1 MNCHKKKVLALAGA
15 IANLS
20 FTVAVAGVAT
30 YAWFCE
36 NDIVHSNGMKIQSN
50 GPDIVVNNYT
60 ILKYDDDL
68 KKGVSYYNTTDQ
80 FFLPDYDEYIKA
92 RNVYSNI
99 IVRAELL
106 FGKGLDTSQESLEID
121 ITKLGT
127 STLKDAN
134 GIRELTSNVAQFKCI
149 TTSYTPFNSD
159 TVIPIGVGIS
169 EVKGDYKDVDDAM
182 YRTAIAYFATRKTP
196 STFISLMNGQPVD
209 PDNGNMITLVPEL
222 YNVGTIGKAVVYIEC
237 SYNEQL
243 ASGFVADHP
252 DEPLHNLV
260 GDIDSIMF
268 TLRPFEA
275 GEYGQR
281 NTGKYLRM
289 NDVGRSYDGKYL
301 ASYTGDGVESVLDA
315 SKATGNETIGS
326 SSGIN
331 TNNNNYAISN
341 YMANNKNSVYASDRI
356 DDASLTFNKRGGTYQ
371 SEGGYYVG
379 NNTNNAGIISNA
391 SSAGLSNSLGFNS
404 NNAIVKS
411 TVNTNMQLKYD
422 TTNEKYAYYNNT
434 NSDISLYR
442 FHENDMIDATLT
454 SLSVTGPTGQAAQ
467 YSVGEYFSLRG
478 VACIATYARG
488 NTTFTINVSSVCSY
502 SSSPEGTLVPDQ
514 TIFTTSNANKT
525 INVSYYDR
533 GVTKTGSF
541 TLSIIEDV
549 IEFIEIT
556 SPATHTTY
564 IKGDTFDITGLQV
577 TGTFAVNGQVDVTSQ
592 CTFKINDVTY
602 TPGSTLNIS
611 GDNLYV
617 YIIYSGNATHGPS
630 YQDRRYTISIK
641 EYVCQIDEE
650 NENILLNES
659 LTLSLTYNSTVTWTI
674 TGTAGAVSFSSS
686 EDVTTLTTTYTG
698 SNWANQTADV
708 VVYGRAG
715 GQCTIT
721 AKIQG
726 RESVK
731 DTCIVRVLDGSS
743 LYATYVVT
751 SKSAVNTTGLPP
763 QYSTAAYA
771 NTAGGNI
778 DQITANNSAT
788 LTLTGYAGYKI
799 TGITLSMKSNASKG
813 GGSFA
818 AVIGGSSTIAS
829 ITDSKFNTANWNGAW
844 SGNDYVEIT
853 PTITLQKVIR
863 NGEDVV
869 LTITGSEN
877 SIYCQSYTI
886 YYEEAVTVDATNLN
900 IYKPNGDEI
909 ANGSTVSINGGSIG
923 DSWVP
928 TATVTYSDHSSNHDV
943 TWSKTGNGITINA
956 QNGSIVI
963 GTASGSATITVT
975 TNTNASNEQP
985 IVKSFTLSWQNFTRV
1000 LETISVTPTEGTTT
1014 FALNDP
1020 FVFTGTITAN
1030 YNDGTHADV
1039 TNLATFSGYNMS
1051 QSGTQTVT
1059 VSYTENN
1066 VSASTTYQIQVGGGT
1081 PVVTDDFTWDL
1092 TIASYDPNPT
1102 DQLVTWSHS
1111 VATMTNAKGTASTAP
1126 NNYLGGDANNRTSS
1140 RFYKNNIVTITPAT
1154 GYSIASIEFTATGEG
1169 YATTFGGSTFTNA
1182 TASTSGSKVTIT
1194 PTDGTTP
1201 IVITVSGTC
1210 GFTAVKV
1217 TYSGGGTPPTPK
1229 VLESIAISGTYQT
1242 EFTVGDTFNHD
1253 GVVVTA
1259 TYDDDSTAIVTASA
1273 VFSNPDMSTAGSKT
1287 ITVSYTENEVTK
1299 TDQYSITVSAPP
1311 TLVSIALSG
1320 TYPTSFTVGDTF
1332 SHSGIIVTATY
1343 DDDSTAVVT
1352 GSATFSE
1359 PDMSSAGTKTVT
1371 VTYTEGGETATTTYD
1386 ITVAPSGGQHTE
1398 YYYEKVTSTNAM
1410 VDGGTYLIV
1419 CEYDGFIFDGNL
1431 STLDASSNTVAT
1443 TFSNPPSGEI
1453 ASTTNIDNAA
1463 FTITAVENESGKYY
1477 IKSHSGYYIGGEA
1490 TDKNG
1495 LKQSSSTSAQY
1506 KNTITFNSGNVHIV
1520 ANSGTV
1526 LRYNYT
1532 SGQDRFRYFKSTT
1545 YTSQRAIQL
1554 YIRKSR
1560 TVND

>member
-1 MNCHKKKVLALAGA
+1 MFSHKKKVLAIAGA
-15 IANLS
+15 AANLLFS
-20 FTVAVAGVAT
+20 VAVAGVAT
-30 YAWFCE
+30 FAWFCE
-36 NDIVHSNGMKIQSN
+36 NDIVRGNGMKIQSN
-50 GPDIVVNNYT
+50 GPDIVVNNFT

-80 FFLPDYDEYIKA
+80 FYLPDYDEYIKA
-92 RNVYSNI
+92 RNVYSNV

-121 ITKLGT
+121 ITKLST

-149 TTSYTPFNSD
+149 TTSYTPYGSD
-159 TVIPIGVGIS
+159 TAVPIGVGIS

-209 PDNGNMITLVPEL
+209 PENGNMITLVPEL
-222 YNVGTIGKAVVYIEC
+222 YNVGVVGKAVVYLEC

-301 ASYTGDGVESVLDA
+301 ASYTGNDSESVLDG

-331 TNNNNYAISN
+331 TNNNNYAVGN
-341 YMANNKNSVYASDRI
+341 YMANDKSSVYASDRI
-356 DDASLTFNKRGGTYQ
+356 DDASLTFNKRGGTFQ

-379 NNTNNAGIISNA
+379 NNTANAGIISN
-391 SSAGLSNSLGFNS
+391 SSSTGLTNTLDFNS
-404 NNAIVKS
+404 NNALVKS

-478 VACIATYARG
+478 VACIATYTRG
-488 NTTFTINVSSVCSY
+488 NTSFTINVSSVCSY

-514 TIFTTSNANKT
+514 TIFTASNPNKT

-541 TLSIIEDV
+541 TLAIIEDV
-549 IEFIEIT
+549 IEYIEIT

-564 IKGDTFDITGLQV
+564 IKGDTFDITGLVV
-577 TGTFAVNGQVDVTSQ
+577 TGTFTVNGQMDVTSQ

-674 TGTAGAVSFSSS
+674 TGTAGAVSFSST

-715 GQCTIT
+715 GQCTVT

-731 DTCIVRVLDGSS
+731 DICIVRVLDGSS

-763 QYSTAAYA
+763 QYSSATYT
-771 NTAGGNI
+771 NNAGGSA
-778 DQITANNSAT
+778 DQVTSDKHAI

-813 GGSFA
+813 GGSFT
-818 AVIGGSSTIAS
+818 AVVGGSSTIAS
-829 ITDSKFNTANWNGAW
+829 ISDAKFNTANWNGAW
-844 SGNDYVEIT
+844 SGTNYVDIT

-877 SIYCQSYTI
+877 SLYCQSYTI
-886 YYEEAVTVDATNLN
+886 YYEAAVTVDATALN
-900 IYKPNGDEI
+900 VYKPNGDEI
-909 ANGSTVSINGGSIG
+909 ANNSTVALNGGSIG
-923 DSWVP
+923 DAWVP
-928 TATVTYSDHSSNHDV
+928 TATVTYSDSSSNHDV
-943 TWSKTGNGITINA
+943 TWSKTGNGITINS

-975 TNTNASNEQP
+975 TNTNASNDQP
-985 IVKSFTLSWQNFTRV
+985 IVKSFTLTWENYTRV

-1014 FALNDP
+1014 FALNGT
-1020 FVFTGTITAN
+1020 FSFTGTVTAN
-1030 YNDGTHADV
+1030 YNDGSHADV
-1039 TNLATFSGYNMS
+1039 TQYATFTGYNMA

-1066 VSASTTYQIQVGGGT
+1066 VTVSTTYQIQVGGGT
-1081 PVVTDDFTWDL
+1081 PVVTDDFTWNL
-1092 TIASYDPNPT
+1092 SIASYDPNPT
-1102 DQLVTWSHS
+1102 ADLVTWSHS
-1111 VATMTNAKGTASTAP
+1111 VATMTNTKGSGTAV

-1140 RFYKNNIVTITPAT
+1140 RFYNHNTVTITPST
-1154 GYSIASIEFTATGEG
+1154 GYTIVSVEFTATGDG
-1169 YATTFGGSTFTNA
+1169 YATALGGSTFTNA
-1182 TASTSGSKVTIT
+1182 TASVSGAKVTVT
-1194 PTDGTTP
+1194 PTDGTNP
-1201 IVITVSGTC
+1201 IIIAVGATC

-1217 TYSGGGTPPTPK
+1217 TYSGGSVPPTPK
-1229 VLESIAISGTYQT
+1229 VLESIALSGTYETEFTVGDTFTHEGLIVTATYDDETTAVVTSSAVFSNPDMSTAGTKTVTVSYTENEVTKSAQYTITVSAPPALVSIALSGTYQT
-1242 EFTVGDTFNHD
+1242 EFTVGDTFTHT
-1253 GVVVTA
+1253 G
-1259 TYDDDSTAIVTASA
+1259 
-1273 VFSNPDMSTAGSKT
+1273 
-1287 ITVSYTENEVTK
+1287 
-1299 TDQYSITVSAPP
+1299 
-1311 TLVSIALSG
+1311 L
-1320 TYPTSFTVGDTF
+1320 
-1332 SHSGIIVTATY
+1332 IVTATY
-1343 DDDSTAVVT
+1343 DDNSEAIVTAA
-1352 GSATFSE
+1352 ATFST
-1359 PDMSSAGTKTVT
+1359 PDMSTAGTKTVT
-1371 VTYTEGGETATTTYD
+1371 VTYEEGGETATATYD
-1386 ITVAPSGGQHTE
+1386 ITVSPSGGQHTE
-1398 YYYEKVTSTNAM
+1398 YYYEKVTSNDGLI
-1410 VDGGTYLIV
+1410 DGGQYLIV
-1419 CEYDGFIFDGNL
+1419 CEAENVAFNGGLD
-1431 STLDASSNTVAT
+1431 TLDAVNDYIAVTISN
-1443 TFSNPPSGEI
+1443 GEI
-1453 ASTTNIDNAA
+1453 AATSAIDAA
-1463 FTITAVENESGKYY
+1463 TFTIAEYGTGYSVKSASNKYIY
-1477 IKSHSGYYIGGEA
+1477 QGSYS
-1490 TDKNG
+1490 NG
-1495 LKQSSSTSAQY
+1495 LLAATTLGDNVVNGISINNGTASITCTSAGGTVTL
-1506 KNTITFNSGNVHIV
+1506 KFNSASN
-1520 ANSGTV
+1520 
-1526 LRYNYT
+1526 
-1532 SGQDRFRYFKSTT
+1532 QMRFRYYKSGQT
-1545 YTSQRAIQL
+1545 AIQL
-1554 YIRKSR
+1554 YVRKSR